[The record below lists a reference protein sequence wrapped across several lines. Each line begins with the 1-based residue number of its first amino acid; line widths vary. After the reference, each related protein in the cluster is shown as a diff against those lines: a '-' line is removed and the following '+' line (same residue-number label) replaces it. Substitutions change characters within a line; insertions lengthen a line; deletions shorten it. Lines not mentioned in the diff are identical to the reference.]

1 MEDLKEKTDGDEGL
15 TSTGAEDSGEGA
27 SEKAPAKKSGGF
39 GKGGRSVE
47 LTVAPLKLQRVDVKL
62 VGITPLLVNHFN
74 NKGVGLTEMRA
85 KQMGVPVPKKR
96 EPKDPVRCF
105 KDSLYC
111 EGEPKVF
118 GTVEDFIAGKAVIAV
133 GKFFLPFGMFKG
145 AIETA
150 ALTADGVNK
159 ASVQRAV
166 RIVQNRIA
174 VTGTAKLSGDPTRDQ
189 SPEAQEVFEALKAK
203 ALTAKAIK
211 AGESMAMMEEDVVRL
226 KDIGRT
232 ADLRYRA
239 RFDEWSAQFTV
250 EFLADVMNAQTVI
263 NLFNR
268 AGFTSG
274 LGEWRPEKG
283 GEMGRFKMETAD
295 E

>member
-1 MEDLKEKTDGDEGL
+1 MDLKGKKDEGEGEVEGGSEGGSGESAATETT
-15 TSTGAEDSGEGA
+15 TSTPKKGA
-27 SEKAPAKKSGGF
+27 
-39 GKGGRSVE
+39 GKFGGRSIE
-47 LTVAPLKLQRVDVKL
+47 LSVAPLKLQRIDVKL
-62 VGITPLLVNHFN
+62 EGITPLLVNHFN
-74 NKGVGLTEMRA
+74 NKGVGLTEMRN
-85 KQMGVPVPKKR
+85 KQMGKPVPKKR

-111 EGEPKVF
+111 EGEPKIH
-118 GTVEDFIAGKAVIAV
+118 GTIEDFLAGKVVHATAPK
-133 GKFFLPFGMFKG
+133 GGFFYLPFGMFKG

-159 ASVQRAV
+159 AGVQRAV
-166 RIVQNRIA
+166 RIVQNKIPIK
-174 VTGTAKLSGDPTRDQ
+174 GSDP
-189 SPEAQEVFEALKAK
+189 V
-203 ALTAKAIK
+203 
-211 AGESMAMMEEDVVRL
+211 MEEDVVRL

-239 RFDEWSAQFTV
+239 RFDEWTAQFTV
-250 EFLADVMNAQTVI
+250 EFLSDVMSAETVI

-283 GEMGRFKMETAD
+283 GEMGRFKITTAD

>member
-1 MEDLKEKTDGDEGL
+1 MEDLKEKTDNGDEGSADEGVM
-15 TSTGAEDSGEGA
+15 TSER
-27 SEKAPAKKSGGF
+27 APAKKGGGAF
-39 GKGGRSVE
+39 AKGGRSVE
-47 LTVAPLKLQRVDVKL
+47 LTVAPLKLQRVEVKL

-74 NKGVGLTEMRA
+74 NKGVGLTEMRD
-85 KQMGVPVPKKR
+85 KQMGKPKPKVR
-96 EPKDPVRCF
+96 EAKDPVRCF

-111 EGEPKVF
+111 TGEPKIH
-118 GTVEDFIAGKAVIAV
+118 GTIEDFLAGKPVTATAPK
-133 GKFFLPFGMFKG
+133 GAFFYLPFGMFKG

-159 ASVQRAV
+159 AGVQRAV
-166 RIVQNRIA
+166 RIVQGKIPIK
-174 VTGTAKLSGDPTRDQ
+174 GSDP
-189 SPEAQEVFEALKAK
+189 V
-203 ALTAKAIK
+203 
-211 AGESMAMMEEDVVRL
+211 MEEDVVRL

-250 EFLADVMNAQTVI
+250 EFLADVMNAQTVV